1 VAIKDDASS
10 QPAGAFNEPEMA
22 QNKLE
27 RKKLHEQM
35 IAAQAV
41 VDRHFPLRLLLHS
54 IAFAN
59 REDEIAPQPSATEEQ
74 FFRGSP

>member
-1 VAIKDDASS
+1 MAIKDDASS

-27 RKKLHEQM
+27 RKKLHKQM
-35 IAAQAV
+35 VAAQAV
-41 VDRHFPLRLLLHS
+41 VDRHFALRLLLHS

-59 REDEIAPQPSATEEQ
+59 REDEIAPRHQQPEEQ